1 LALLSDKRRVDFVF
15 FKKSKMNPTTLS
27 VFLFLNFKGA
37 KNFAPEEEKVEEK
50 KKKEKALCDC
60 CHRETVLGEN
70 PQGLAENLC
79 KNCSSVY
86 KEAEEQERRMK

>member
-37 KNFAPEEEKVEEK
+37 EKFRARGGESGREEK
-50 KKKEKALCDC
+50 KRK
-60 CHRETVLGEN
+60 
-70 PQGLAENLC
+70 
-79 KNCSSVY
+79 SSL
-86 KEAEEQERRMK
+86 